1 MGIQHRISRW
11 CIDVELT
18 KHEQEMMDGKE
29 GFAVRKSM
37 EILVALGE
45 IFGAKSL
52 IRVGSVQV
60 AGVSYHNLGDAGLEF
75 LNELAVDGRVKVLT
89 TLNPAGMDLENWQ
102 QLGISPEFAEKQ
114 NLVIDAFKRMGVL
127 VSCTCTPYLIG
138 NLPLYGEHLAWSESS
153 AVTFA
158 NSVLGAR
165 TNREGG
171 PSALATAFVGK
182 TPNYGLH
189 LDGNRVPD
197 VHIKVNAELGKLSD
211 WGALGYAIGKKAEN
225 KIPYITGIENA
236 ELDELKSFC
245 ASVVTYG
252 AKPLFYMKGITPG
265 AENQKE
271 PNQTITI
278 ESCDLKIAYDNIN
291 DDVIDI
297 ELVCVGCP
305 HCSIKEISEI
315 AGLLSGRKV
324 AVGTE
329 FWVAT
334 SRTAKQLSDI
344 RGYTATI
351 EAAGG
356 KFACD
361 TCMAVAPLKG
371 RFKSL
376 ATTSAKG
383 CFYSRQNLMK
393 TRMGSIEEC
402 VNAAVTGRWNN

>member
-1 MGIQHRISRW
+1 M
-11 CIDVELT
+11 ELT
-18 KHEQEMMDGKE
+18 KQEQAMLNGKE
-29 GFAVRKSM
+29 GYAVRKSM

-52 IRVGSVQV
+52 IDVGSVQV

-75 LNELAVDGRVKVLT
+75 LDTLAKDGKVKVLT
-89 TLNPAGMDLENWQ
+89 TLNPAGMDLENWR

-114 NLVIDAFKRMGVL
+114 NLVIDAFQRMGIL

-138 NLPLYGEHLAWSESS
+138 NLPLYGEHVAWSESS

-171 PSALATAFVGK
+171 PSALAAAFVGK
-182 TPNYGLH
+182 TPCYGLH
-189 LDGNRVPD
+189 LDENRVPD
-197 VHIKVNAELGKLSD
+197 VHVQVKTELTKLSD

-225 KIPYITGIENA
+225 KIPYITGIKKA
-236 ELDELKSFC
+236 ELDDLKSFC
-245 ASVVTYG
+245 ASTVTYG
-252 AKPLFYMKGITPG
+252 TKPLFYIKSITPG
-265 AENQKE
+265 ADLQTQPKE
-271 PNQTITI
+271 TVTI
-278 ESCDLKIAYDNIN
+278 EACDIKNAYDNIN
-291 DDVIDI
+291 DQVSDIDF
-297 ELVCVGCP
+297 VCVGCP
-305 HCSIKEISEI
+305 HCSIKEIQEI
-315 AGLLSGRKV
+315 ADLLKGKTV
-324 AVGTE
+324 KAGME
-329 FWVAT
+329 LWVAT
-334 SRTAKQLSDI
+334 SRTTKQLADK
-344 RGYTATI
+344 RGYTEAI

-371 RFKSL
+371 RFKAL

-393 TRMGSIEEC
+393 TRMGSMKEC
-402 VNAAVTGRWNN
+402 VEAAVTGKWID

>member
-1 MGIQHRISRW
+1 M
-11 CIDVELT
+11 ELT
-18 KHEQEMMDGKE
+18 EQEQAMLDGAE
-29 GFAVRKSM
+29 GYAVRKSM

-45 IFGAKSL
+45 IFGAKNL
-52 IRVGSVQV
+52 IDVGSVQV

-75 LNELAVDGRVKVLT
+75 LNSLAADGKVKVLT
-89 TLNPAGMDLENWQ
+89 TLNPAGMDLENWR

-114 NLVIDAFKRMGVL
+114 NLVIDAFQRMGIL

-138 NLPLYGEHLAWSESS
+138 NLPLYGEHIAWSESS

-158 NSVLGAR
+158 NSVLGAK

-171 PSALATAFVGK
+171 PSALAAAFVGK
-182 TPNYGLH
+182 TPCYGLH
-189 LDGNRVPD
+189 IDENRVPD
-197 VHIKVNAELGKLSD
+197 VHVQVNTQLTKLSD

-225 KIPYITGIENA
+225 KISFITGIKTA

-252 AKPLFYMKGITPG
+252 SKPLFYVKGITPG
-265 AENQKE
+265 SEA
-271 PNQTITI
+271 QTQPKKTVTI
-278 ESCDLKIAYDNIN
+278 EQADIQNAYDNIN
-291 DDVIDI
+291 DIVDDIDF
-297 ELVCVGCP
+297 VCVGCP
-305 HCSIKEISEI
+305 HCSIKEIQEI
-315 AGLLSGRKV
+315 AELIRGKKV
-324 AVGTE
+324 KEDTE
-329 FWVAT
+329 LWVAT
-334 SRTAKQLSDI
+334 SRTAKQLADK
-344 RGYTATI
+344 RGYTAVI

-371 RFKSL
+371 RFKAL

-393 TRMGSIEEC
+393 TKMGSMEEC
-402 VNAAVTGRWNN
+402 INSAVTGKWN

>member
-1 MGIQHRISRW
+1 M
-11 CIDVELT
+11 ELT
-18 KHEQEMMDGKE
+18 KQEQSMLNGNE
-29 GFAVRKSM
+29 GYAVRKSM

-45 IFGAKSL
+45 IFGAKNL
-52 IRVGSVQV
+52 IDVGSVQV

-75 LNELAVDGRVKVLT
+75 LDSLAKDGKVKVLT

-102 QLGISPEFAEKQ
+102 QLGITSEFAEKQ
-114 NLVIDAFKRMGVL
+114 NLVIDAFQRMGIL

-138 NLPLYGEHLAWSESS
+138 NLPLYGEHIAWSESS

-171 PSALATAFVGK
+171 PSALAAAFVGK
-182 TPNYGLH
+182 TPCYGLH
-189 LDGNRVPD
+189 LDEKRLPD
-197 VHIKVNAELGKLSD
+197 IHVQVETELSKLSD

-225 KIPYITGIENA
+225 KIAYITGIKTA
-236 ELDELKSFC
+236 QLDELKSFC
-245 ASVVTYG
+245 ASAVTYG
-252 AKPLFYMKGITPG
+252 TKPLFYIKGITPNT
-265 AENQKE
+265 NQQVQPKE
-271 PNQTITI
+271 TVTVDAIDIKN
-278 ESCDLKIAYDNIN
+278 AYDNIN
-291 DDVIDI
+291 DDTEEIDF
-297 ELVCVGCP
+297 VCVGCP
-305 HCSIKEISEI
+305 HCSIKEIQEI
-315 AGLLSGRKV
+315 ADLIEGKQIKAGMEL
-324 AVGTE
+324 
-329 FWVAT
+329 WVAT
-334 SRTAKQLSDI
+334 SRTVKHQSDK

-371 RFKSL
+371 RFKAL

-393 TRMGSIEEC
+393 TKMGSMKECIE
-402 VNAAVTGRWNN
+402 AAVSGKWNN